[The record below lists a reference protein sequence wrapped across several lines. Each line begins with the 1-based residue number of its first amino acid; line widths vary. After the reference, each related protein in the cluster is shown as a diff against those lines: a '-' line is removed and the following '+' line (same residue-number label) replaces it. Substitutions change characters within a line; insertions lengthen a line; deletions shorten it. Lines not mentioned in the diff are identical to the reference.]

1 MYSVSSCLL
10 FSCNNLIYSATG
22 KDDLNALL
30 YIVVTL
36 LFYSMGIIIG
46 IITYLKREQAEMEE
60 DKMFDMYMQIKREP
74 FNLYKRERV
83 QQMAL
88 YLKQIEEQQAAREKI
103 ENWRTVE
110 HMQRFQPC
118 RRHGFR
124 HSSCPD
130 CSKTSPIPEICH
142 GYDEATALAM
152 SDGNWPE
159 AGGGTALLC
168 SLTLGVCEPLLTP
181 ESIKRVAFPDSPH
194 AEGKSFSSGTAG
206 AQMLRSY
213 PCIPTKSAFRHGSFT
228 VHYTDT
234 NIPQLKE
241 LRPVITSGN
250 ECKQYSMNDLPP
262 ETNFDSPA
270 MFEKGDME
278 LKDMRKFKYQE
289 VKAVFQQSS
298 PGVDQSQN
306 VCDNVSVDTQIIPCP
321 SKGAASPSTTS
332 GACAVLLRQ
341 LSYDQECKLS
351 ELSVHANLRENN
363 ADHSEDAIVHN
374 LLGTDGVLISQQP
387 ATCTASET
395 DLTDSSQETEV
406 PIKLLEET
414 GELYPK
420 SQEVEEKSEEHGD
433 NRRSVDTDVCKQP
446 RVEEHQYQDQPQ
458 PQQVRPEITQT
469 APPVIIP
476 STIAWHTPQKC
487 ELPLHLFVLT
497 QQQVQH
503 GHVRPQ
509 VFVPIPNIPQS
520 VSKDGTAAMSAG
532 SPSSVLPQPL
542 QNVHSPLYAAWKKPN
557 AQGVNISDV
566 AKARQLGL
574 NWKSKT
580 VDKKTP
586 ARSQPERRGALFF
599 TQRSLHKDA
608 DSSKALNSRKLSRP
622 SAFSRQE
629 SLDSHTSRTSE
640 MSENIDSPLI
650 QPSCDIDSGAVLAS
664 PSSSVSSNSASPL
677 ETSKHT
683 KRLPSLARSHT
694 TETSKLLQE

>member
-1 MYSVSSCLL
+1 
-10 FSCNNLIYSATG
+10 
-22 KDDLNALL
+22 
-30 YIVVTL
+30 
-36 LFYSMGIIIG
+36 MGIIIG

-103 ENWRTVE
+103 ENWRTLE

-152 SDGNWPE
+152 ADGNWPE

-194 AEGKSFSSGTAG
+194 ADGKSFSSGTAG

-228 VHYTDT
+228 VHYTES

-262 ETNFDSPA
+262 ETNFDSPT
-270 MFEKGDME
+270 MFEKGDIE
-278 LKDMRKFKYQE
+278 LKDLRNFKYQD
-289 VKAVFQQSS
+289 VNAVFQQSS
-298 PGVDQSQN
+298 ASEGLSPT
-306 VCDNVSVDTQIIPCP
+306 VCDNVSVDTQIIPSP
-321 SKGAASPSTTS
+321 SMGTASPSTTS

-341 LSYDQECKLS
+341 LSYDHECKLS
-351 ELSVHANLRENN
+351 ELSVHANLRDNKV
-363 ADHSEDAIVHN
+363 DHSEVAMMHS
-374 LLGTDGVLISQQP
+374 LLGTDGILIAQQP
-387 ATCTASET
+387 ATCTANET
-395 DLTDSSQETEV
+395 NLTDGTQETKIPAE
-406 PIKLLEET
+406 LLDETEE
-414 GELYPK
+414 LFPK
-420 SQEVEEKSEEHGD
+420 PQSVEEKSQEHGD
-433 NRRSVDTDVCKQP
+433 NRRPVDTDVCKQP

-458 PQQVRPEITQT
+458 PHQVRQEIPQT
-469 APPVIIP
+469 TPPVIIP
-476 STIAWHTPQKC
+476 STIAWRTPQKC

-520 VSKDGTAAMSAG
+520 VNKDGTAAMCAG
-532 SPSSVLPQPL
+532 SPSSVLPQHP
-542 QNVHSPLYAAWKKPN
+542 QNVHSPLYGAGKKPN

-580 VDKKTP
+580 IDKKTP

-650 QPSCDIDSGAVLAS
+650 QPSCDIGSGAVLAS

-677 ETSKHT
+677 ETSKHA
-683 KRLPSLARSHT
+683 KLLPSLARSHT